1 MTAVFAGVELELE
14 LVEPDREVITEA
26 DVLDPVAE
34 TGWLELEAERL
45 DWEYWRDVR
54 SCCSGRAPSC
64 IHWGA
69 YPPPRQW
76 LEP

>member
-45 DWEYWRDVR
+45 DWEY
-54 SCCSGRAPSC
+54 GRAPSC

-69 YPPPRQW
+69 YPPPRQRP
-76 LEP
+76 EP

>member
-1 MTAVFAGVELELE
+1 VTAAFAGVELE

-26 DVLDPVAE
+26 DVLDPVTV
-34 TGWLELEAERL
+34 TGRLELEAERL
-45 DWEYWRDVR
+45 DWEYWDDIR
-54 SCCSGRAPSC
+54 SCCGGRSWSC